1 MYIYVYVPIISHIGT
16 NYYFI
21 RNYFFLNQ
29 NLQNNFLVPL
39 IYNIGEEH

>member
-1 MYIYVYVPIISHIGT
+1 MNVLIISHIGT

-29 NLQNNFLVPL
+29 NLLNNFFTTLNL
-39 IYNIGEEH
+39 YNIGEEH